1 MTDKTLSHLFAA
13 KDVLYYSEEARE
25 YLPYSNAPKDYG
37 KLTTEIDTRT
47 IFQHDCDCVLYSRT
61 FRRLMHKTQVTY
73 PGIEQNEHTRTRLTH
88 TLEVSEIA
96 RAISRTLGLNEDLTE
111 AIALGHDVGHTPF
124 GHEGEDFLDRVL
136 QGKEKEG
143 STANS
148 ILDKFKIPSPGFDFK
163 HNYQSV
169 RMLHSWEG
177 EHYDEKKHQY
187 ERGMNVSYTTL
198 EGILKHSRIRYN
210 YGDRQGELY
219 NYSDIIN
226 DMGGKLHIDIKY
238 NPVTNHDF
246 AVLSLEGQIVAIA
259 DEIAQVCHDLDDAVG
274 ADYSIQPILR
284 HALTTFL
291 NDKKNIDIYDV
302 MKDKKFITSND
313 KRHTNNDEKC
323 QLDHPMIRIEKDH
336 FHEFISWA
344 IGYLILISCQKIR
357 NEMKEYAK
365 GKKSSDIFPLSKA
378 LASEDKTLKGD
389 PLFKCLKSLQTTYI
403 INNVRINRENGK
415 ADFLL
420 KSIIE
425 AYLNKPKQL
434 PDSVLIRYTSVCR
447 SKSLLKK
454 LSELSKKDGNTGNN
468 IRYVFDKKNPETEL
482 ALTQKIREDP
492 AFLRMLWDYLA
503 SMTDQYAQNEYKML
517 YLSDPAY
524 RASI

>member
-1 MTDKTLSHLFAA
+1 MTEKRLSRLFAA
-13 KDVLYYSEEARE
+13 KDISYYSEEARE
-25 YLPYSNAPKDYG
+25 YLPYSNASKDYG
-37 KLTTEIDTRT
+37 NLTTEKDTRT

-143 STANS
+143 SKAHS
-148 ILDKFKIPSPGFDFK
+148 ILDKFNISNPDFDFK

-177 EHYDEKKHQY
+177 EHYDETKNQY
-187 ERGMNVSYTTL
+187 SRGMNVSYTTL

-210 YGDRQGELY
+210 YGERNGKLY
-219 NYSDIIN
+219 RYSDIITE
-226 DMGGKLHIDIKY
+226 MGDRLHIDTTY
-238 NPVTNHDF
+238 DPHNNHDY

-259 DEIAQVCHDLDDAVG
+259 DEIAQVCHDLDDAVE
-274 ADYSIQPILR
+274 ADYNVQPILR

-291 NDKKNIDIYDV
+291 NDEKNTEIYNV
-302 MKDKKFITSND
+302 LKDKKFISLND
-313 KRHTNNDEKC
+313 KRHTNIEEKC
-323 QLDHPMIRIEKDH
+323 QLEHPTIRIEKDH
-336 FHEFISWA
+336 FHEFISWS

-357 NEMKEYAK
+357 KEMEEYAK
-365 GKKSSDIFPLSKA
+365 GKKSSEIFPLSKA
-378 LASEDKTLKGD
+378 LASETETLKSD
-389 PLFKCLKSLQTTYI
+389 ALFNCLKNLQTTYI

-447 SKSLLKK
+447 DKSLLKK
-454 LSELSKKDGNTGNN
+454 LSDLRKRDGDTGKN

-482 ALTQKIREDP
+482 ELTQMIREDP
-492 AFLRMLWDYLA
+492 DFLRILWDYLA

-524 RASI
+524 RTSI

>member
-1 MTDKTLSHLFAA
+1 LLQ
-13 KDVLYYSEEARE
+13 DVLYYSEEARE
-25 YLPYSNAPKDYG
+25 YLPYSHSPKDYG
-37 KLTTEIDTRT
+37 NLTTEMDTRT

-124 GHEGEDFLDRVL
+124 GHEGEDFLNSVL
-136 QGKEKEG
+136 QGKENEG
-143 STANS
+143 STVTP
-148 ILDKFKIPSPGFDFK
+148 ILNKFKIPSPDFDFK

-169 RMLHSWEG
+169 RMLASWEG
-177 EHYDEKKHQY
+177 EHFDRVKNQY
-187 ERGMNVSYTTL
+187 ERGMNVSYLTL

-210 YGDRQGELY
+210 YGDKKGKLY
-219 NYSDIIN
+219 SYPDIIN
-226 DMGGKLHIDIKY
+226 NIGKQLHIDTTDHSD
-238 NPVTNHDF
+238 NNHDF
-246 AVLSLEGQIVAIA
+246 AVLSLEGQIVALA

-274 ADYSIQPILR
+274 ADYSVRPILDD
-284 HALTTFL
+284 ALTKFL
-291 NDKKNIDIYDV
+291 NDKINAVIYDAL
-302 MKDKKFITSND
+302 KDKKFIISNN
-313 KRHTNNDEKC
+313 KRHTNTNEIC
-323 QLDHPMIRIEKDH
+323 HLEHPTITIDKNH
-336 FHEFISWA
+336 FHEFISWS

-357 NEMKEYAK
+357 NEMEEYAK
-365 GKKSSDIFPLSKA
+365 GKKSSEIFPLTKA
-378 LASEDKTLKGD
+378 LASEERTLKND
-389 PLFKCLKSLQTTYI
+389 VLFKFLKYLQTTYI

-420 KSIIE
+420 NSIIE

-447 SKSLLKK
+447 AESLLKK
-454 LSELSKKDGNTGNN
+454 LSDLRERDGDTGKN

-482 ALTQKIREDP
+482 ELTQLIREDP
-492 AFLRMLWDYLA
+492 DFLRILWDYLA

-524 RASI
+524 RTSI